1 MFRPLSIFNRNRN
14 APSLRGA
21 EAGDPFFQLHR
32 EMNRLFDD
40 FFTDFASPSLMT
52 GAASGVGAGGARGIH
67 MDVHETKDAFELEAE
82 LPGVSEDDIH
92 VELNENL
99 LTIRGEKTVEE
110 KGEDDAVRRRSY
122 SSFQR
127 SLSLPFDVDP
137 NRIDATFKNGVLK
150 LTLPKPAELETSARK
165 IAVKRG

>member
-1 MFRPLSIFNRNRN
+1 MFRPLSLFNRNRTVP
-14 APSLRGA
+14 ALREGDGA
-21 EAGDPFFQLHR
+21 DPFFQLHR

-40 FFTDFASPSLMT
+40 FFADFAAPALT
-52 GAASGVGAGGARGIH
+52 PGGASGARGIH
-67 MDVHETKDAFELEAE
+67 MDVRETGDAFELEAE

-92 VELNENL
+92 VELSENL

-110 KGEDDAVRRRSY
+110 KDDGEGAVRRRAY

-137 NRIDATFKNGVLK
+137 ERIDATFKNGVLK
-150 LTLPKPAELETSARK
+150 LTLPKPAGLESSVKK

>member
-1 MFRPLSIFNRNRN
+1 MFRPLSLFSRNRN
-14 APSLRGA
+14 APALRDAGS
-21 EAGDPFFQLHR
+21 GDPFFQLHH

-40 FFTDFASPSLMT
+40 FFADFGSSGLT
-52 GAASGVGAGGARGIH
+52 SGAARGIH
-67 MDVHETKDAFELEAE
+67 MDVRETKGAYELEAE
-82 LPGVSEDDIH
+82 LPGVSEDDVH

-110 KGEDDAVRRRSY
+110 KGEGDDVRRRAY

-137 NRIDATFKNGVLK
+137 DKVDATFRNGVLK
-150 LTLPKPAELETSARK
+150 LTLPKPAELETNAKK